1 MGPGDPPQIQDQGLA
16 PALRQTPLSLQVI
29 DTIWSWIQAQIS
41 KNAGNSVE
49 VHREL
54 IWLYALK
61 TALLLCFIKENFIT
75 RHGLYLVDI
84 FLA

>member
-1 MGPGDPPQIQDQGLA
+1 MGPGEPHQIQDQVLA

-29 DTIWSWIQAQIS
+29 DTIWSWIQVQIS